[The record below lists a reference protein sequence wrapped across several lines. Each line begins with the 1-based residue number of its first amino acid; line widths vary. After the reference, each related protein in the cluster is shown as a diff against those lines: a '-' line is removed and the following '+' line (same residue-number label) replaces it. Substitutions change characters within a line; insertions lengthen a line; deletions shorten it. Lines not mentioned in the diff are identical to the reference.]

1 MAGSSARALV
11 VTHDLFDELEAFYS
25 IYRLMEMGLEVR
37 VASTEVREL
46 RGKNWSATLMPETTV
61 SEALGERWGVVVF
74 PGGYAPDRLRRY
86 DEVKELARRTVE
98 GGGVL
103 VSICHAAWIVISAGL
118 ARGRRLTGSR
128 GVWDDIAN
136 AGGIVVDEPYVED
149 GNVVS
154 TRSYRDFPQ
163 FWPRLEERLR
173 QLGVV
178 RPPHSRA
185 SAP

>member
-1 MAGSSARALV
+1 MEGNAPRAIV
-11 VTHDLFDELEAFYS
+11 VIHDLFDELEAFYS

-37 VASTEVREL
+37 VASTEVREF
-46 RGKNWSATLMPETTV
+46 RGKNWSAPLRPETTV
-61 SEALGERWGVVVF
+61 SDALGERWDLAVF
-74 PGGYAPDRLRRY
+74 PGGYAPDRLRRH

-98 GGGVL
+98 GGGIL

-128 GVWDDIAN
+128 GVWDDIRN

-163 FWPRLEERLR
+163 FWPRLEARLR
-173 QLGVV
+173 QMGIV
-178 RPPHSRA
+178 RTPDRQT
-185 SAP
+185 SAR

>member
-1 MAGSSARALV
+1 MAGGPARALV

-46 RGKNWSATLMPETTV
+46 RGKNWSATLRPEMTV
-61 SEALGERWGVVVF
+61 SEALGGRWDVVVF

-103 VSICHAAWIVISAGL
+103 VSICHAAWIVISSGL

-136 AGGIVVDEPYVED
+136 AGGVVVDEPYVED
-149 GNVVS
+149 GNVIS

-173 QLGVV
+173 RLGIVD
-178 RPPHSRA
+178 
-185 SAP
+185 